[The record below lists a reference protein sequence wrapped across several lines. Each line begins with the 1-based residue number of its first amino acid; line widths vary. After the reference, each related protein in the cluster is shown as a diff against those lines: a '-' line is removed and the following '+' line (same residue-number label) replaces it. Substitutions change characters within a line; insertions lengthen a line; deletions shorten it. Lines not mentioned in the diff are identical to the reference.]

1 MRTGADLIAAD
12 VAKDV
17 KEALSAATKEK
28 KTENTLVA
36 AEELVALIVSVAR
49 TMSEIEAVEVK

>member
-17 KEALSAATKEK
+17 KEALSAATKEE

-49 TMSEIEAVEVK
+49 TMSEIEDVEV